1 MRSVTVAAVL
11 LSTALALQS
20 VAHATPPAGAATALV
35 APHCAASVQEAARD
49 ILGDAGRGAKEGYRV
64 QDLLVD
70 PVLGKAWLRVADCQ
84 DARRPLTLV
93 PLQTNVASSH
103 AASMRAAGPADG
115 RVDAATNALPATAVP
130 LPAPLSPMPSLLSPM
145 SSPSLSAATAAAPV
159 LIARGDAVQVVV
171 EGSNVRMLLEGHAAS
186 AAAAGDSIDVVL
198 DTAAGTPAE
207 PAAAPRH
214 LRGVA
219 AGPHRVEVQR

>member
-103 AASMRAAGPADG
+103 AASMRAAVPADS
-115 RVDAATNALPATAVP
+115 RVDAATNALPATAGPV
-130 LPAPLSPMPSLLSPM
+130 LAPLSPMPSLL